1 MLRQLRSL
9 VVRSGLV
16 GALLLICSAQPA
28 HAGTLVTI
36 STNMGDIKVDLF
48 NEVTVQTV
56 DNFVNLITAGRY
68 TNTIFHRVDDDFMI
82 QGGGFDLN
90 FNAIQNNGPIALD
103 YQIKNRRGTI
113 AMARQTQPNT
123 ATSQFFINTVD
134 NSAGLGPG
142 GWSTDGYT
150 VFGWVV
156 DGMEV
161 VDAIEAVPIYQFASP
176 FGELPL
182 RNYTSGA
189 EIQDSNKVIIQSIS
203 IAEQHPSYQNPIFA
217 PDTNNDGNLNS
228 QDALLVINDLLTV
241 GAAHDANA
249 TYITDTY
256 KYFDAN
262 GDGRVNSQDLLLVFN
277 AILSQNAAASLVAEP
292 MATPM
297 ASPMV
302 VPEPATWS
310 LLLTALA
317 SLGLVG
323 WRRRNRRA
331 G

>member
-1 MLRQLRSL
+1 MLRQLRTL

-16 GALLLICSAQPA
+16 GALLLISSAQPV

-36 STNMGDIKVDLF
+36 STNMGEIKVDLF
-48 NEVTVQTV
+48 NEVTVETV
-56 DNFVNLITAGRY
+56 NNFVNLITAGRY

-90 FNAIQNNGPIALD
+90 FNAIPNNGPIALD

-113 AMARQTQPNT
+113 AMARTNAPNS

-134 NSAGLGPG
+134 NSTTLGPRTG
-142 GWSTDGYT
+142 SDGYT

-156 DGMEV
+156 AGMNV
-161 VDAIEAVPIYQFASP
+161 VDAIEAVPIYQFATP

-182 RNYTSGA
+182 RNYTMGN
-189 EIQDSNKVIIQSIS
+189 EILDSNKVIIQSIS
-203 IAEQHPSYQNPIFA
+203 IAQQHPSYQNPIFA
-217 PDTNNDGNLNS
+217 ADTNNDGNLNS
-228 QDALLVINDLLTV
+228 QDALLIINDLLTV
-241 GAAHDANA
+241 GAAHNA
-249 TYITDTY
+249 SADYITDTY

-292 MATPM
+292 MA
-297 ASPMV
+297 SPMV

-310 LLLTALA
+310 MLLTALA
-317 SLGLVG
+317 ALGFVG
-323 WRRRNRRA
+323 WRRRSRRA

>member
-1 MLRQLRSL
+1 M
-9 VVRSGLV
+9 
-16 GALLLICSAQPA
+16 LLICSAQPTQ
-28 HAGTLVTI
+28 AGTLVTI
-36 STNMGDIKVDLF
+36 ATNMGDIKVDLF
-48 NEVTVQTV
+48 NEVTVETV
-56 DNFVNLITAGRY
+56 NNFVSLITAGRY
-68 TNTIFHRVDDDFMI
+68 TNTLFHRVDDDFMI

-90 FNAIQNNGPIALD
+90 FNAIPNNGSIALD

-113 AMARQTQPNT
+113 AMARQNAPNT

-134 NSAGLGPG
+134 NSSTLGPRTG
-142 GWSTDGYT
+142 SDGYT

-156 DGMEV
+156 AGMDV
-161 VDAIEAVPIYQFASP
+161 VDAIEAVPPYAFASP

-182 RNYTSGA
+182 RNYTMGNQ
-189 EIQDSNKVIIQSIS
+189 ILDSNKVIINSIS

-241 GAAHDANA
+241 GAAHNA
-249 TYITDTY
+249 SADYITDQY

-277 AILSQNAAASLVAEP
+277 AILSENAAASLLAEP
-292 MATPM
+292 MAAPL
-297 ASPMV
+297 AAPMV

-310 LLLTALA
+310 LLLSALVA
-317 SLGLVG
+317 LGVVG
-323 WRRRNRRA
+323 WRRRAHRA
-331 G
+331 S